1 MKKKEKQDINALV
14 NEIVDTML
22 QLEKVGIM
30 ADNFEKCELRIYLDN
45 MMTYYPNNYVDI
57 ELNSM
62 ILSRMYEYY
71 NDRADELY
79 EKLESSL
86 DNDAL
91 LNIGETIDNRV
102 QLMLEEML

>member
-1 MKKKEKQDINALV
+1 MTEELQTIMPLV

-30 ADNFEKCELRIYLDN
+30 ADNFEKCELRMYLDN
-45 MMTYYPNNYVDI
+45 MMTYYPDNYVDT

-62 ILSRMYEYY
+62 ILTRMYEYY
-71 NDRADELY
+71 NEKADELY

-86 DNDAL
+86 DEDAV
-91 LNIGETIDNRV
+91 LNIEETIDNRV

>member
-1 MKKKEKQDINALV
+1 MKKEKQDINALV

-30 ADNFEKCELRIYLDN
+30 ADNFEKCELRMYLDD
-45 MMTYYPNNYVDI
+45 MMTYYPDNYVDT

-62 ILSRMYEYY
+62 ILTRMYEYY
-71 NDRADELY
+71 NDKADELY

-86 DNDAL
+86 DDDAV
-91 LNIGETIDNRV
+91 LNIEEKIDAQV
-102 QLMLEEML
+102 QFMLDEML

>member
-1 MKKKEKQDINALV
+1 MKKEKQDINALV
-14 NEIVDTML
+14 DDIVDVVL
-22 QLEKVGIM
+22 QLLKIGIM
-30 ADNFEKCELRIYLDN
+30 ADNFEKCEFRMYLDN

-57 ELNSM
+57 DLNSM

-86 DNDAL
+86 DDDAL
-91 LNIGETIDNRV
+91 LNIEEMIDNRV

>member
-1 MKKKEKQDINALV
+1 MTEELQNIMPLV

-30 ADNFEKCELRIYLDN
+30 ADNFEKCELRMYLDD
-45 MMTYYPNNYVDI
+45 MMTYYPDNYVDT

-62 ILSRMYEYY
+62 ILTRMYEYY

-86 DNDAL
+86 DDDAV
-91 LNIGETIDNRV
+91 LNIEEEIDAQV
-102 QLMLEEML
+102 QFMLDEML

>member
-1 MKKKEKQDINALV
+1 MTEELQTIMPLV

-30 ADNFEKCELRIYLDN
+30 SDNFEKCEFRIYLDN
-45 MMTYYPNNYVDI
+45 MMTYYPDNYVDT

-62 ILSRMYEYY
+62 ILTRMYEYY

-91 LNIGETIDNRV
+91 LNIEETIDNRV

>member
-1 MKKKEKQDINALV
+1 MTEELQTIMPLV

-30 ADNFEKCELRIYLDN
+30 ADNFEKCELRMYLDN
-45 MMTYYPNNYVDI
+45 MMTYYPDNYVDT

-62 ILSRMYEYY
+62 ILTRMYEYY
-71 NDRADELY
+71 NDKADELY

-86 DNDAL
+86 DGDVV
-91 LNIGETIDNRV
+91 LNIEETIDNRV

>member
-1 MKKKEKQDINALV
+1 MTEELQTITPLV

-30 ADNFEKCELRIYLDN
+30 ADNFEKCELRMYLDD
-45 MMTYYPNNYVDI
+45 MMTYYPDNYEDT

-62 ILSRMYEYY
+62 ILTRMYEYY

-86 DNDAL
+86 DDDAV
-91 LNIGETIDNRV
+91 LNIEEEIDAQV
-102 QLMLEEML
+102 QFMLDEML